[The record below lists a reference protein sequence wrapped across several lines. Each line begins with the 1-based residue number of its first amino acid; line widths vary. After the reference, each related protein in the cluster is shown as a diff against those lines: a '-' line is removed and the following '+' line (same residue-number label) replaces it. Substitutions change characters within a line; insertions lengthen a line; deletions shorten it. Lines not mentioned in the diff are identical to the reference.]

1 MSKIK
6 ETRYRDIHKVEVVDA
21 KPPIKKPTSKLSTLD
36 DIEEK
41 MLQLANDDTNDLVK
55 VMTNEKKIAMLEKV
69 ANFKLRRLQLQE
81 LEKQNVTTEVQPIQI
96 EFVNSSSD
104 GQLARI
110 DNIDKDIL
118 GRRSGNNN
126 A

>member
-1 MSKIK
+1 MAIT
-6 ETRYRDIHKVEVVDA
+6 ERRYKDSRVVEVVEVKDA
-21 KPPIKKPTSKLSTLD
+21 NSKPKTKISSLD
-36 DIEEK
+36 DIEKK
-41 MLQLANDDTNDLVK
+41 MIELAALDSNDPLLV
-55 VMTNEKKIAMLEKV
+55 MMNEKKIAMLEKV
-69 ANFKLRRLQLQE
+69 ANLKLKRLQLQE

-118 GRRSGNNN
+118 GRRSGGNN

>member
-1 MSKIK
+1 MAVIEK
-6 ETRYRDIHKVEVVDA
+6 RYKDHRVVEVVEVKDTNT
-21 KPPIKKPTSKLSTLD
+21 KTKTKISSLD
-36 DIEEK
+36 DIEQK
-41 MLQLANDDTNDLVK
+41 MLDLASSDSNDPLLVM
-55 VMTNEKKIAMLEKV
+55 VNEKKIAMLEKV
-69 ANFKLRRLQLQE
+69 ANLKMRRLQLQE
-81 LEKQNVTTEVQPIQI
+81 LEKQNVIQEVEPIQI

-110 DNIDKDIL
+110 DNIDKDII